1 MHSIIKT
8 QGFEIF
14 LSQVLEVIPSNCLL
28 NKGVTGCGGTT
39 LEIESKRNS
48 IILVPNINLV
58 LNKCNVYPN
67 LIGVYGDIDKYEFL
81 SRFKKVTKY
90 KKIMATYD
98 ALPKLIEWIGND
110 IYEYFLLID
119 EYHILFNSYGFRY
132 KAISFVLQNYNKF
145 KNFCFMTATPL
156 QEYNILKELKHL
168 DQITIEWP
176 NSIPVNTE
184 LRSVYFTSKE
194 VAHEI
199 NKSLNENYNLHI
211 FINSLNTIRSIIKN
225 INTVNFR
232 TICSKEA
239 ERKDKKD
246 GGKLKIASI
255 NSAVKKIN
263 FYTAT
268 AFEGV
273 DIYDPIGKTIIV
285 SDTNIAQSLVDIS
298 TLFIQICG
306 RLRDSKY
313 KNEVLFICNT
323 SDHRYLKH
331 KTQDEFDD
339 YSNNLKTQAVDYG
352 IEFLKVNKNKQ
363 LIDVESFLYA
373 PDFFHSRYIG
383 LYNDMLD
390 YDENLKKIDH
400 QNYHVIT
407 KVFNKTINVIDNL
420 KSCNIE
426 VKQKVNPLI
435 IEIFEALPNT
445 ILSSNE
451 VEQIIFPII
460 ENKLGFVDWNAFHLL
475 FKNNVSKIRRTVD
488 GKRIYAIDFSNLKN
502 LI

>member
-1 MHSIIKT
+1 
-8 QGFEIF
+8 
-14 LSQVLEVIPSNCLL
+14 
-28 NKGVTGCGGTT
+28 
-39 LEIESKRNS
+39 
-48 IILVPNINLV
+48 
-58 LNKCNVYPN
+58 
-67 LIGVYGDIDKYEFL
+67 
-81 SRFKKVTKY
+81 
-90 KKIMATYD
+90 
-98 ALPKLIEWIGND
+98 
-110 IYEYFLLID
+110 
-119 EYHILFNSYGFRY
+119 
-132 KAISFVLQNYNKF
+132 
-145 KNFCFMTATPL
+145 MTATPL

-168 DQITIEWP
+168 DQITIEWL

-225 INTVNFR
+225 INTVDFR

-255 NSAVKKIN
+255 NSVVKKIN

-331 KTQDEFDD
+331 KTQDEFDY

-383 LYNDMLD
+383 LYNDILD

-435 IEIFEALPNT
+435 MEIFEALPNT

-460 ENKLGFVDWNAFHLL
+460 ENKLGFVD
-475 FKNNVSKIRRTVD
+475 
-488 GKRIYAIDFSNLKN
+488 
-502 LI
+502 